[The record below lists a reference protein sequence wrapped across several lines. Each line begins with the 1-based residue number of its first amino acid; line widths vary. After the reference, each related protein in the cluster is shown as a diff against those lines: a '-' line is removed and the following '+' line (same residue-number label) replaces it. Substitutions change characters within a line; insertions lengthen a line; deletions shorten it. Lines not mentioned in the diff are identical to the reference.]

1 MVQICIPYPV
11 HAIIFLHTI
20 ASLVYNVVRIPP
32 FVVKV
37 SPNWNLKSRFRY
49 RKGLSFLCSSKFN
62 QMNLYMSHIHLSV
75 GFIQKY
81 ICLFKN
87 AFLIQLFF
95 KSSCQKSILF
105 SWSLWDIYCFLGEM
119 ALISIQRDWTA
130 KSIYFLFYFRRRWL
144 VLSSL
149 LENFLYSSRKWN

>member
-1 MVQICIPYPV
+1 MQFYYLLSNKTSAFSISKWYKSVYLTLL

-37 SPNWNLKSRFRY
+37 SPNWNLKSRFQY

-87 AFLIQLFF
+87 TFLIQLFF

-105 SWSLWDIYCFLGEM
+105 S
-119 ALISIQRDWTA
+119 
-130 KSIYFLFYFRRRWL
+130 
-144 VLSSL
+144 
-149 LENFLYSSRKWN
+149 